1 MPQAQPTA
9 AAASQHAPESP
20 RAANLIGWM
29 LGFLRPVWRIAVA
42 ACFWQIAWITTEIL
56 LVRQTADAINQIK
69 ALSADPLVTSAGFWA
84 WVSGASPES
93 AVLRSTIAALAALAL
108 MLAIIQ
114 FLREVSGSKLSMHKV
129 FFIREAVYDRLQR
142 LGQAFHDAHSTGEL
156 INRAFNDLQNI
167 RAFVQTA
174 LLLSLEVVLIV
185 GGYMILLISRSPW
198 IALLALAPLPLWTW
212 YTLRF
217 SRRVQ
222 PVQREVMDAGDR
234 NVALLTETIAGVHV
248 VRAFATEQHEI
259 AKYDASC
266 DDYLG
271 RVLRRIRLYANY
283 TPVIRAIAMCSHLA
297 LFLLA
302 GILVINGRMLV
313 GDVLILGAAMGAIL
327 SRLQQVAVV
336 NDQYQNALVS
346 ARRLREV
353 LNAAPSVPE
362 APLSSAL
369 PPGRGAVRFENV
381 TFGYDSSKPVLRD
394 VTFDVPGGSLVAIVG
409 PTGAGKS
416 TLVQLLARLYDPQA
430 GRILIDG
437 VDIRD
442 VPLADVRREVAMV
455 FQETYLFSDTIESN
469 IAYGRP
475 EWRDGRVEA
484 ASRLS
489 QAWEFVAEL
498 PAGLATPIG
507 ERGATLSG
515 GQRQRLA
522 IARAL
527 HADPRILI
535 LDDSTAAVDPE
546 TEELIHRGT
555 RLVMVDRTVLVIS
568 HRVSTVRR
576 ADCVIVLEDGR
587 VTQIGTHAELMRHD
601 GHYREIAAVQLLSDG
616 LEREADGAP
625 ASNMDRLLDEQATQ
639 MATAAGRAAEERAE
653 REP

>member
-1 MPQAQPTA
+1 MPNVKPTGA
-9 AAASQHAPESP
+9 PAPRDDPAPARAAS
-20 RAANLIGWM
+20 LIGWM
-29 LGFLRPVWRIAVA
+29 LGFLRPVWPIAVT
-42 ACFWQIAWITTEIL
+42 ACVWQVLWITSEIL
-56 LVRQTADAINQIK
+56 LVRQTADAVNQIK
-69 ALSADPLVTSAGFWA
+69 ALYLNQVETRAGFWA
-84 WVSGASPES
+84 WISGASSES
-93 AVLRSTIAALAALAL
+93 AALRSTIAVLAALAL
-108 MLAIIQ
+108 GLAIIQ
-114 FLREVSGSKLSMHKV
+114 YLREVSGAKLSMHKV

-185 GGYMILLISRSPW
+185 GGYMILLVSRSPW

-222 PVQREVMDAGDR
+222 PLQREVMDAGDR
-234 NVALLTETIAGVHV
+234 NVGLLTETIAGVHV

-259 AKYDASC
+259 AKYEANC
-266 DDYLG
+266 DDYLA

-283 TPVIRAIAMCSHLA
+283 TPVIRAIAMSSHLA

-302 GILVINGRMLV
+302 GILVIKERMLV

-353 LNAAPSVPE
+353 LNAAPSVPDRS
-362 APLSSAL
+362 AAAAL
-369 PPGRGAVRFENV
+369 PAGRGAVRFENV
-381 TFGYDSSKPVLRD
+381 TFGYDPARPVLRD

-416 TLVQLLARLYDPQA
+416 TVAQLLARLYDPQN

-437 VDIRD
+437 VDVRD

-489 QAWEFVAEL
+489 QAWEFVEAL
-498 PAGLATPIG
+498 PAGLATPVG

-527 HADPRILI
+527 HADPRVLI

-546 TEELIHRGT
+546 IEDLIHRGT
-555 RLVMVDRTVLVIS
+555 RLVMSDRTVLVIS

-576 ADCVIVLEDGR
+576 ADRVIVLEDGR
-587 VTQIGTHAELMRHD
+587 VTQVGTHAELMRRD
-601 GHYREIAAVQLLSDG
+601 GHYRDIAAVQLLSDG

-625 ASNMDRLLDEQATQ
+625 PSHMDRVLDEGATQ
-639 MATAAGRAAEERAE
+639 VASAAGRAAEERAE